1 MEIQDYPN
9 YLIHPDGRVENKKT
23 GRILKP
29 YDNNGYNTVTLRNH
43 SKRKLYRIH
52 RLIAIHYIPNP
63 NNYQF
68 IDHKDGNKLNN
79 NIDNLRWVNAIQN
92 CNSFKT
98 MGKNNTSGIVNISF
112 CKTYN
117 KWVYTKI
124 YYKNLYIYKNHN
136 KQLVLWVKFIHSLS
150 VKQLN

>member
-29 YDNNGYNTVTLRNH
+29 GNNKGY
-43 SKRKLYRIH
+43 LYVVLCKNCKGQTKYIH
-52 RLIAIHYIPNP
+52 RLIAIYYIANP
-63 NNYQF
+63 NNYLE
-68 IDHKDGNKLNN
+68 IDHIDRNKQNN
-79 NIDNLRWVNAIQN
+79 NIDNLRWVTRSQN
-92 CNSFKT
+92 NQN
-98 MGKNNTSGIVNISF
+98 MGKQKNNTSGIKHTRFDKFNNRWI
-112 CKTYN
+112 YN
-117 KWVYTKI
+117 KVHNGITYTFSNK
-124 YYKNLYIYKNHN
+124 N